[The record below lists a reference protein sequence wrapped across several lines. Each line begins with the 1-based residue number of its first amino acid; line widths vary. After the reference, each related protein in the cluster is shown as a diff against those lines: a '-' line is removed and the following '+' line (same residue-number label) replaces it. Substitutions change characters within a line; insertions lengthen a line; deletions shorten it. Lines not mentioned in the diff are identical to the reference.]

1 MGKKLRIVLSA
12 VLVAALVLVLGAC
25 SKAEEDKVEMGIST
39 GTLKEAAQDSITIS
53 GDDGLQQFKTTDETV
68 YDLDGMDALN
78 IDDVVDVEYH
88 SSGDTMTADKV
99 ILREHVQK
107 DLTFNGEVVD
117 VTDKSVTVTGK
128 SLTASFT
135 INDETE
141 IKGELSKGDEVALVY
156 MGDLNEY
163 PYASV
168 INVSKEADKVP
179 EKTVVSG
186 TVTEFTEKSML
197 VAIDSSTSYRFELD
211 KNTSVTGV
219 SKYVRVGDTVKI
231 TFEGDVKSS
240 PKASNID
247 IVKEKS
253 EKTEIRLVNGT
264 IESVA
269 KNYVTLNT
277 GKKVYM
283 IQTGK
288 NTKYTGDKP
297 AKGYKSEIQYTG
309 TLSSGKAQ
317 AINIYC
323 VKQTPQPTVYK
334 VTFVDGFGN
343 AIKTVKVEKGKAAS
357 APANPQHKGYKFKG
371 WDKSFNKVTKNMT
384 VTALWEKEAAPK
396 PAPAPTPAPTP
407 SPEPAPSPEPT
418 PTPEPSE
425 QTVTVDA
432 VITEWTSEANPN
444 SFKVKVD
451 DQTELGL
458 NIEDDLDIPSGYLP
472 AVGDKVRVTYMDK
485 SMKLIKMELL
495 EKAKSDDKDKEED
508 KDKPEEE
515 TKPDDQ
521 KEETKPE
528 DQSQEETQ
536 PEEKQE
542 EAQPEEKQEE
552 PAPAP
557 EPEPEPAPEPEP
569 VIVEPEPDVIIS
581 GEGIIEAGDP
591 ATNTFTVT
599 INGSSVKLNYDK
611 NSKYATGY
619 FPQKGDKVK
628 IEYNKS
634 KMLLNDIQLI
644 ERPEPAAAEAP
655 AEG

>member
-1 MGKKLRIVLSA
+1 MEKKLRIAFSA
-12 VLVAALVLVLGAC
+12 VLIAALVLVLGAC
-25 SKAEEDKVEMGIST
+25 SKENKVEMGIST

-68 YDLDGMDALN
+68 YDLGGMDALN
-78 IDDVVDVEYH
+78 LDDVVDVEYH
-88 SSGDTMTADKV
+88 SSGDNKTADKV

-107 DLTFNGEVVD
+107 DLTFSGQVAD

-128 SLTASFT
+128 SLTVSFT

-141 IKGELSKGDEVALVY
+141 INGELSKGDEVDLVY

-179 EKTVVSG
+179 EKTTISG

-211 KNTSVTGV
+211 KDTSVTGAA
-219 SKYVRVGDTVKI
+219 KYVRVGDTVTI
-231 TFEGDVKSS
+231 TFEGDVKST

-253 EKTEIRLVNGT
+253 EKIEIKLVNGT
-264 IESVA
+264 IETVA

-277 GKKVYM
+277 GKQVYI

-309 TLSSGKAQ
+309 TLSSGKAE

-334 VTFVDGFGN
+334 VTFVDGFGKTL
-343 AIKTVKVEKGKAAS
+343 KTVKVEKGKAAP

-371 WDKSFNKVTKNMT
+371 WDKSFNKVTKDMT
-384 VTALWEKEAAPK
+384 VTALWEKEAKPK
-396 PAPAPTPAPTP
+396 PTPTPQ
-407 SPEPAPSPEPT
+407 PEPEPEPEPEPT
-418 PTPEPSE
+418 PEPEPEPSE
-425 QTVTVDA
+425 QTATVDA

-451 DQTELGL
+451 DETELVL

-472 AVGDKVRVTYMDK
+472 AVDDKVRVTYMEK

-495 EKAKSDDKDKEED
+495 EKGKSDEDQDKDKEED
-508 KDKPEEE
+508 PDKEEDKGQPEDETTPEEQ
-515 TKPDDQ
+515 PQ
-521 KEETKPE
+521 EETTPE
-528 DQSQEETQ
+528 EQPQDETQ

-542 EAQPEEKQEE
+542 E
-552 PAPAP
+552 PAT
-557 EPEPEPAPEPEP
+557 EPEP
-569 VIVEPEPDVIIS
+569 EPEPDVIIS
-581 GEGIIEAGDP
+581 GEGIIESGDP
-591 ATNTFTVT
+591 ETNTFTVT
-599 INGSSVKLNYDK
+599 INGTSVELNYDK

-619 FPQKGDKVK
+619 FPQQGDKVR

-634 KMLLNDIQLI
+634 QMLLNDIQLI
-644 ERPEPAAAEAP
+644 ERPVPAAEEAP
-655 AEG
+655 AEEAAE